1 MSREINVIGHDSIT
15 SIDSSK
21 IAMIGQA
28 LPTGRLL
35 DGSSDHGAYAEYT
48 QPCTLLD
55 GTDATAVYI
64 LQDEHVQGSDGEIME
79 DESQYDWDGALS
91 RIVIE

>member
-1 MSREINVIGHDSIT
+1 MSREIIVIGHDSIS
-15 SIDSSK
+15 SIDAGK
-21 IAMIGQA
+21 ITMINQA
-28 LPTGRLL
+28 LPTSRLL

-48 QPCTLLD
+48 QPCTLPD
-55 GTDATAVYI
+55 GTEATAVYI

-91 RIVIE
+91 RVIVE